1 MDFIS
6 EIKKINTDGLIL
18 RFAERSIEMF
28 KKQDSITKVEIP
40 VVRYG
45 RSQRLCTALS
55 AWDIMNIDYLAV
67 KHSNDYRDGKEKCSL
82 GQLVDLYRKYDN
94 EHHTP
99 TAFHNPSLPM
109 DDIFRIILGMTAE
122 QFQYNRMLW
131 IFERFSRN
139 YYILLAAKDF
149 KHRTLID
156 VNGIIQETFGYSADD
171 YVAVLLAVFW
181 LCLQNPMPLTAPP
194 TLYHRKE
201 STVLTEENIR
211 AFVERYACTY
221 SELRNSSLR
230 KQLLY
235 SKPFIKTQKT
245 GNIIMSSMYLV
256 AMLIG
261 NGLYWAIRDY
271 YQVRKRQD
279 FVNAFGL
286 LFEDYITDLAKSYC
300 SEGEWRHLEEGC
312 KKQSD
317 FYFDFGDVRLV
328 VEAKSALLGLNG
340 RQQVP
345 ITSTIDQF
353 YRNTIRKAYQQLQ
366 SSYNEL
372 LSAAPTPLLKIILLY
387 DEFSNTAIIE
397 QSISEIFLN
406 DPTCY
411 IMTIRDFEIL
421 LYAYKHNYPQFKNV
435 LNSMSCPKGE
445 KRERKCATVILE
457 EHSLRDNLHFDGD
470 RDYFKKLLEYFGT
483 QLKN

>member
-28 KKQDSITKVEIP
+28 KGQESITSVEVP

-45 RSQRLCTALS
+45 RSQKLCVALS
-55 AWDIMNIDYLAV
+55 AWDILSIDYLAV
-67 KHSNDYRDGKEKCSL
+67 KHSNDYRDGKKKCSV
-82 GQLVDLYRKYDN
+82 GQLVDLYREYDN

-99 TAFHNPSLPM
+99 NALYNPNLPL

-122 QFQYNRMLW
+122 QFQHSRMLW
-131 IFERFSRN
+131 AFERFSRN

-149 KHRTLID
+149 EHHALID
-156 VNGIIQETFGYSADD
+156 VDGIIRETFGYNADD
-171 YVAVLLAVFW
+171 YVAVLLIVFW

-194 TLYHRKE
+194 SLYHRKE
-201 STVLTEENIR
+201 LTVLTEENIR
-211 AFVERYACTY
+211 AFVGRYTCTY
-221 SELRNSSLR
+221 RELRDSPLKR
-230 KQLLY
+230 QLLY

-245 GNIIMSSMYLV
+245 CATIMSSMYLV

-261 NGLYWAIRDY
+261 NGLYWVVRDY
-271 YQVRKRQD
+271 YQMRKQQN

-286 LFEDYITDLAKSYC
+286 LFEDYITDLAKTYC
-300 SEGEWRHLEEGC
+300 SESEWRHLEEGR

-328 VEAKSALLGLNG
+328 VEAKSALLGLNA

-345 ITSTIDQF
+345 NTSTIDRF
-353 YRNTIRKAYQQLQ
+353 YRNTIQEAYQQLQ
-366 SSYNEL
+366 SSHNEL

-406 DPTCY
+406 DPACY

-421 LYAYKHNYPQFKNV
+421 LYTYKYNYSQFKNV
-435 LNSMSCPKGE
+435 LNSMAYPKG
-445 KRERKCATVILE
+445 KDRERKCVTVILE
-457 EHSLRDNLHFDGD
+457 EHSLRDNFHFDGE
-470 RDYFKKLLEYFGT
+470 RDYFKILLEHFGS
-483 QLKN
+483 QLK

>member
-6 EIKKINTDGLIL
+6 EIKKINTDGVIL

-28 KKQDSITKVEIP
+28 KAQESTMEVEIP

-45 RSQRLCTALS
+45 RSQRLCVPLL
-55 AWDIMNIDYLAV
+55 AWDIPSIDYLAV
-67 KHSNDYRDGKEKCSL
+67 KHSNDYRDGKKKCSVE
-82 GQLVDLYRKYDN
+82 QLVGLYRDYDN

-99 TAFHNPSLPM
+99 DALNDPDLPL
-109 DDIFRIILGMTAE
+109 DNIFRIILGMTAE
-122 QFQYNRMLW
+122 QFQHSRMLW
-131 IFERFSRN
+131 AFERFSRN
-139 YYILLAAKDF
+139 YYILLAAKNF
-149 KHRTLID
+149 EHRTLID
-156 VNGIIQETFGYSADD
+156 VDGIVKEIFGYSADD
-171 YVAVLLAVFW
+171 YVAVLLIIFW
-181 LCLQNPMPLTAPP
+181 LCLQSPMPLTAPS

-211 AFVERYACTY
+211 AFVDRYACTY
-221 SELRNSSLR
+221 GELRDSPLG

-245 GNIIMSSMYLV
+245 GATIMSSMYLV

-261 NGLYWAIRDY
+261 NGLYWAVRDY
-271 YQVRKRQD
+271 YRERKQQT

-286 LFEDYITDLAKSYC
+286 LFEDYITDLANTYC
-300 SEGEWRHLEEGC
+300 STGEWNRLEEGR

-317 FYFDFGDVRLV
+317 FYFDFGSARLV
-328 VEAKSALLGLNG
+328 VEAKSALLGLDG

-345 ITSTIDQF
+345 NTGTIDRF
-353 YRNTIRKAYQQLQ
+353 YRNTIQEAYQQLQ

-372 LSAAPTPLLKIILLY
+372 FPTGPTPLIKIILLY

-411 IMTIRDFEIL
+411 IMTVRDFEIL
-421 LYAYKHNYPQFKNV
+421 LYTYKHNCPQFKNV
-435 LNSMSCPKGE
+435 LNSMAYPKGE
-445 KRERKCATVILE
+445 GRMRKCVSVILE
-457 EHSLRDNLHFDGD
+457 EYSLRENLHLEGE
-470 RDYFKKLLEYFGT
+470 RDYFKILLEHFRN
-483 QLKN
+483 QLK